1 MASDVIHKS
10 GLVQIDLS
18 ALFGLGGDH
27 RRRLYGCVGCPRD
40 NGVPRPQHM

>member
-10 GLVQIDLS
+10 ELVLIDLS
-18 ALFGLGGDH
+18 ALFDLGGDH

-40 NGVPRPQHM
+40 NGVPRPQHL